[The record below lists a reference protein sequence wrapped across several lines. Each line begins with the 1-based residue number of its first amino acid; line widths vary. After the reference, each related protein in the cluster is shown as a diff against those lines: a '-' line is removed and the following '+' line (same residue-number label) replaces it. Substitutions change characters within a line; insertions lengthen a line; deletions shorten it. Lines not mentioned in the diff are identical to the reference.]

1 MRYEAY
7 PRVRCH
13 RTPLWVGQGLC
24 VGLDVSLHE
33 VVVLGLITCEEVG
46 FVSRV
51 HLLSSEIR
59 SVTATLRAGKKCR
72 RLKMNEE
79 KRKLDGMESSKS
91 KRNAHFMYG
100 HEMTCTS
107 PT

>member
-1 MRYEAY
+1 
-7 PRVRCH
+7 
-13 RTPLWVGQGLC
+13 
-24 VGLDVSLHE
+24 
-33 VVVLGLITCEEVG
+33 
-46 FVSRV
+46 
-51 HLLSSEIR
+51 
-59 SVTATLRAGKKCR
+59 
-72 RLKMNEE
+72 MNEE